1 MSQTYDKTFKQLLEI
16 KALAVQF
23 VQTYLP
29 EEFKSHIDI
38 TTFKNEKCDFIEENL
53 KACYTD
59 VLISCKLKNQQKGLI
74 FCLIEHQTKND
85 PLMPLRIFRYTCSV
99 LEHYAK
105 THNVTKNL
113 PTVFPLVFFTGKG
126 QMKNNIYDLFADKA
140 AAEQL
145 TFKPASV
152 VTVNYYTRDAL
163 LSLSPDIF
171 FMTQVFSV
179 DEQGENK
186 LLSIFESENNRAFK
200 EHLRIVDK
208 KVFEIGVQ
216 CIVKLTKKTPDEV
229 MTMLSK
235 HIPEQKEAIMS
246 AYDHLIAQGEAIGK
260 AKGEVKGEINAKTE
274 SLVNI
279 VNKLSVSIEEAADI
293 INASPEVIKK
303 AKLQLNLK

>member
-1 MSQTYDKTFKQLLEI
+1 MSQTYDKTFKQMLEM
-16 KALAVQF
+16 KNLAVQF

-29 EEFKSHIDI
+29 EEFKSLIDI
-38 TTFKNEKCDFIEENL
+38 NTFKNEKCDFIEENL

-59 VLISCKLKNQQKGLI
+59 VLISCKLKNKQKGLI

-105 THNVTKNL
+105 THNVTKDL

-126 QMKNNIYDLFADKA
+126 QMKTNIYDLFADEA

-145 TFKPASV
+145 TFKPAAV
-152 VTVNYYTRDAL
+152 VTVNQYTRGTL

-186 LLSIFESENNRAFK
+186 ILSIFESENSQAFQDR
-200 EHLRIVDK
+200 LRIVDK

-216 CIVKLTKKTPDEV
+216 CIVKLTKKKPDEV

-246 AYDHLIAQGEAIGK
+246 AYDHLIAQGEAKGE
-260 AKGEVKGEINAKTE
+260 AKGKKEGEITAKTE

-279 VNKLSVSIEEAADI
+279 VNQLKVSIEEAAKV

-303 AKLQLNLK
+303 AEFQLNLK

>member
-38 TTFKNEKCDFIEENL
+38 TTFKNEKCDFIEDNL

-59 VLISCKLKNQQKGLI
+59 VLISCRLKNQQKGLI

-126 QMKNNIYDLFADKA
+126 QMKTNIYDLFADKA

-145 TFKPASV
+145 TFKPAAV
-152 VTVNYYTRDAL
+152 VTVNHYTRDTL

-186 LLSIFESENNRAFK
+186 LLSIFESDNNEAFQ
-200 EHLRIVDK
+200 ERLRIVDK

-246 AYDHLIAQGEAIGK
+246 AYDHLIAQGE
-260 AKGEVKGEINAKTE
+260 VKGEINAKTE

-279 VNKLSVSIEEAADI
+279 VSKLEVSIEDAAQI